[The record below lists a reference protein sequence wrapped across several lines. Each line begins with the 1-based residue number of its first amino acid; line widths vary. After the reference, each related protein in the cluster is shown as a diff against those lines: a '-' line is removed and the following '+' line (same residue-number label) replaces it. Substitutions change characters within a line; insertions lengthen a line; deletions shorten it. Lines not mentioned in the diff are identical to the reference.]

1 MLKKNRLLSHSHLS
15 IMPKRIITD
24 TNPVTS
30 FSGNPGYAPG
40 KPLISGVFDEE
51 TLSFS
56 PANGDMMSWKA
67 SESSLCRDS
76 GAEPVLFATDVDSS
90 CSLQIAADNFTD
102 CESLARSVRLIQGK

>member
-1 MLKKNRLLSHSHLS
+1 MSHLS
-15 IMPKRIITD
+15 IMPKRIITN
-24 TNPVTS
+24 TNPMTS